1 MSRLSIRAKFAT
13 LIAVVAFSFS
23 AAIILIFLVTA
34 PIEEEWTRYR
44 ETVAERQVL
53 LTEIRSR
60 FGYGGLIHSFK
71 NLVLRGEARHAER
84 AMAEHAAIAA
94 VLKRYLAL
102 PDLDGMEREALNAIA
117 ATADRYAGGVEQAK
131 VGHASGEPIAT
142 IDGSVKIDD
151 SPAFTAFER
160 LAQRQREL
168 TDAYSAALAE
178 QVSGAGRNGVLVL
191 LPALLLISGALWWLR
206 GGILTPVH
214 ALRDTTRR
222 VTEELDLSLRAKFVG
237 NDELGETGRA
247 FNTFLEHLQAMIKD
261 INSKSLA
268 LGVSATELTGLSD
281 SMSAGTGDMLL
292 KSGSVSA
299 AAEEMNANIG
309 SVSAAMEQSSS
320 NVSMVASATEEMTVT
335 VNEIGKSAAKARTIS
350 EQAIEQSQ
358 RTSEKMAVLG
368 GAAQRIGRVTET
380 ITEISEQTNLLAL
393 NATIEA
399 ARAGEAGKGFA
410 VVANEIKELARQTAA
425 ATVDIKNQI
434 NDMQSTTNAT
444 VDDINKFSEVI
455 TEINNVIVGI
465 ASAVEEQSTATTEI
479 SSNISQASQGIAEVN
494 QNVAQSSV
502 AIADIARDI
511 AQMNQQLGRFGD
523 GSNQVQTSAQGLSD
537 LANQLNNMMRQFQ
550 V

>member
-13 LIAVVAFSFS
+13 LIAVVALSFS

-34 PIEEEWTRYR
+34 PIEEEWTRYQ

-53 LTEIRSR
+53 LAEIRSR

-94 VLKRYLAL
+94 VLKRYLVL

-117 ATADRYAGGVEQAK
+117 ATADRYAEGVEQARG
-131 VGHASGEPIAT
+131 GHAGGEPIAT
-142 IDGSVKIDD
+142 IDQSVKIDD

-178 QVSGAGRNGVLVL
+178 QVSGAGRNGALVL
-191 LPALLLISGALWWLR
+191 LPALLLIGGALWWLR
-206 GGILTPVH
+206 GGILTPVY

-222 VTEELDLSLRAKFVG
+222 VTEQLDLSLRARLVG

-268 LGVSATELTGLSD
+268 LGVSATELTSLSD

-292 KSGSVSA
+292 QSGSVSA
-299 AAEEMNANIG
+299 AAEEMNANIR
-309 SVSAAMEQSSS
+309 SVSATMEQSSS

-335 VNEIGKSAAKARTIS
+335 VYEIGKSAAKARTIS

-368 GAAQRIGRVTET
+368 GAAQRIGKVTET

-455 TEINNVIVGI
+455 TEINSVIVGI

-511 AQMNQQLGRFGD
+511 AQMDQQLGRFGD

-537 LANQLNNMMRQFQ
+537 LANQLNDMMKRFQ